1 MKKKIINGILLVAML
16 FATTSAFVSC
26 KDTDSDYKATTD
38 AQIANL
44 KKELADLQNIVNGI
58 KSCNCDMTSINN
70 KIAALEAAIAAIQI
84 PSLDGYLKTADL
96 DAKVQALLADYYT
109 KAQVDAA
116 IAKALEGYAK
126 TSDIPDIPDP
136 GLTQDEVNA
145 LIIAALADYAKLTDL
160 PDAGLTQAEIQK
172 LIDDAIAKI
181 NINPGGLTQDE
192 VQKLI
197 DDAIAKITPPEGLS
211 KDEIQKMIDD
221 ALAKFKEENPI
232 PEQITKEQIIEIIKE
247 TIDTTEVDLTV
258 IYLTEVTSLNVDK
271 VVNPLFELSTPFG
284 VNSNVLISF
293 FGEKAKRDIYFPKG
307 AEEPIIYKGE
317 YFTEGIGNAG
327 KLYVTVNPS
336 SVDFSGKTL
345 KLVSTTGNEAPVEL
359 TPLVESNEELGYF
372 SSRGDNAFYE
382 AYATISEKNISK
394 AYFSWEPADKQEFKD
409 QIVNLFKSH
418 GKEDVAN
425 MLQAITNLV
434 AGNEVPAYRLQAS
447 WGDGYYTYSPANIA
461 AVAIK
466 PLTYAFDLADEAE
479 ISDTPISELER
490 LETDIVNWSTS
501 REGTRT
507 RAWNWL
513 RKFNRMT
520 NIWLN
525 NINWALQPTMFID
538 VNGEI
543 SRPGIMNNYK
553 EYEAGEIKLIPSSW
567 SVELLAPAFKKYV
580 VVTSVDGVDVKADD
594 PVNAGLLGKVIAGSV
609 NEIPFTLEP
618 GKTYAIQY
626 SALDYEGN
634 IRTLNY
640 FIKGKKK

>member
-26 KDTDSDYKATTD
+26 KDTDADYKSEMDAKYATLD
-38 AQIANL
+38 
-44 KKELADLQNIVNGI
+44 KKLAELQALVSSI

-84 PSLDGYLKTADL
+84 PNLDGYLKTADL

-126 TSDIPDIPDP
+126 TSDIPDIPGP

-181 NINPGGLTQDE
+181 NTGGLTQDE

-211 KDEIQKMIDD
+211 KDEIQKMIDE

-247 TIDTTEVDLTV
+247 TIETTEADLTV
-258 IYLTEVTSLNVDK
+258 IYLTEVTSISVDK
-271 VVNPLFELSTPFG
+271 VVNPLFEFSTPFG

-317 YFTEGIGNAG
+317 YLTEGIGNAG

-336 SVDFSGKTL
+336 SVDFTGKTL

-359 TPLVESNEELGYF
+359 TPLVESNEELRYIT
-372 SSRGDNAFYE
+372 RGDNAFYE
-382 AYATISEKNISK
+382 TYATISEGNIAK
-394 AYFSWEPADKQEFKD
+394 AYFSWEPADKQAFKD
-409 QIVNLFKSH
+409 QIVDLLKSH
-418 GKEDVAN
+418 GKEDIAD

-434 AGNEVPAYRLQAS
+434 AGNDVPAYRLQAS

-466 PLTYAFDLADEAE
+466 PLTYAFDLADETE

-538 VNGEI
+538 ANGEI

-553 EYEAGEIKLIPSSW
+553 EYQAGEIKLIPSSW
-567 SVELLAPAFKKYV
+567 TVELLAPALKKYV

-594 PVNAGLLGKVIAGSV
+594 PVNAGLLGKVIPGSV

-640 FIKGKKK
+640 FIKGNKKK